1 MFMFSPEFVH
11 VCTHGL
17 DALGGVYD
25 NTSTSTNIHQIER
38 KIQSYP

>member
-1 MFMFSPEFVH
+1 MLMFSPEFVH
-11 VCTHGL
+11 VHVCTHGS

-38 KIQSYP
+38 KIQS